1 VTPIRTADKS
11 HFLFP
16 LIASAGL
23 FAIYYMLEPETRWH
37 LKASDPNW
45 LKFAAFAALI
55 VFCVRVAEA
64 VVFDLAMSR
73 RRNVIAP
80 QLLRQVFSIVLAII
94 LLTLASNKWLGFSIY
109 GALATGT
116 IVAAVLGLALQETL
130 GNLFA
135 GIALHMEG
143 GFTVGDVLHS
153 GEFVGV
159 VEQVSWRATRIRGFG
174 NQLVVLP
181 NAVIARDRLEVF
193 PRNNLN
199 GRVLQIGVDYNIPP
213 STVIGILMQAASH
226 IDGVAREVPV
236 IARVGAYSDSAVVY
250 EIKYFTRD
258 YALRDRIDA
267 EIRKAVWYALRRNDI
282 SFATPIRAYQQYM
295 PPAAATDDTLSTDE
309 VHALLQKVDILSP
322 LPEGARDAI
331 ARAAKV
337 HFYSRGE
344 AVLRSGAAG
353 DSMFVIHSGSVSVRL
368 PDDSPRGWDEVTELG
383 PGSVVG
389 EMALLTGET
398 RTADVVATSDV
409 VAVEIG
415 KESLQPV
422 LHANP
427 ELATAISEKVEQ
439 RRDHLDAIRS
449 AEKEEEQSVL
459 ARIRAYFG
467 L

>member
-1 VTPIRTADKS
+1 MTFVI
-11 HFLFP
+11 F
-16 LIASAGL
+16 G
-23 FAIYYMLEPETRWH
+23 
-37 LKASDPNW
+37 
-45 LKFAAFAALI
+45 
-55 VFCVRVAEA
+55 VRVLD
-64 VVFDLAMSR
+64 VLIFDLIMR
-73 RRNVIAP
+73 RRENLLAP
-80 QLLRQVFSIVLAII
+80 QLLRQILAIVLYVVTIA
-94 LLTLASNKWLGFSIY
+94 LASNQWLGVSVVS
-109 GALATGT
+109 ALTSVT
-116 IVAAVLGLALQETL
+116 ILAAILGLALQDTL

-143 GFTVGDVLHS
+143 GFEVGDVLHS
-153 GEFVGV
+153 GDFLGV
-159 VEQVSWRATRIRGFG
+159 VEQVSWRATRIRASG

-181 NAVIARDRLEVF
+181 NSVIARERLEVF
-193 PRNNLN
+193 PRNNVN
-199 GRVLQIGVDYNIPP
+199 GRVLHIGVDYNVPP

-250 EIKYFTRD
+250 DIKYFTRD

-309 VHALLQKVDILSP
+309 VHALLQKVDVLSP

-331 ARAAKV
+331 AGAAKV